1 MYFVIVF
8 IFIMLVIWVNVV
20 IQVMVVIV
28 LTFRA
33 SIDSLN
39 LNLFKSGRANP
50 IFFKRTYFYCR
61 LKSKQ
66 LKYGKMQSCKD
77 LFLTQ
82 QTCHSISLLTNQHFG
97 HGHGG
102 NFGHFVHV
110 GNGGYLGQGDAKLK
124 KGTKQNFWDLLFPQY
139 TSHSISFPL
148 NQHGGHLGHCSHR
161 SLFFSLLFFLSANIW
176 QTQLSFTPK

>member
-8 IFIMLVIWVNVV
+8 ILIMLIVWVNVV

-33 SIDSLN
+33 RIDSQN
-39 LNLFKSGRANP
+39 LNLSKRAKP
-50 IFFKRTYFYCR
+50 TIFKRSYFYCR

-139 TSHSISFPL
+139 TSHSISFLL
-148 NQHGGHLGHCSHR
+148 NQHGGHLGHCSH
-161 SLFFSLLFFLSANIW
+161 SGNFGHGGHFVHVGSDG
-176 QTQLSFTPK
+176 